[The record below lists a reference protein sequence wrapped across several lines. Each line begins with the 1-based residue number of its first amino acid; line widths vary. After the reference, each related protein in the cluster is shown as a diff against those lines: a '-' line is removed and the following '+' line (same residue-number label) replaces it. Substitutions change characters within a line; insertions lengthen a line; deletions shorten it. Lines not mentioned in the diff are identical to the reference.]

1 MNDHELDIWKE
12 RFIAQK
18 ASGLTVLK
26 WCEENNITK
35 HTYYYW
41 YRQIKGPKLKSVKV
55 PPPTFGEVNLHLTK
69 VESSGIK
76 LSFKSVEISLLNKAD
91 IELAVAVIHELQ
103 KTC

>member
-1 MNDHELDIWKE
+1 MNDHVLDIWRE
-12 RFIAQK
+12 RFTAQK
-18 ASGLTVLK
+18 ASGLTVLE
-26 WCEENNITK
+26 WCKKNNITR

-41 YRQIKGPKLKSVKV
+41 YKQIKSSKPKSAKV
-55 PPPTFGEVNLHLTK
+55 PLPTLGEVNLHAPK

-76 LSFKSVEISLLNKAD
+76 LSFKSIEISLLNKAD

>member
-1 MNDHELDIWKE
+1 MNDNELDIWKE
-12 RFIAQK
+12 RFTAQK
-18 ASGLTVLK
+18 ASGLPVLE
-26 WCEENNITK
+26 WCEKNNITK

-41 YRQIKGPKLKSVKV
+41 YKQIKDSKPKSGKL
-55 PPPTFGEVNLHLTK
+55 PPPTFGEVNLHASK

-76 LSFKSVEISLLNKAD
+76 LSFKNVEISLLNKTD

>member
-1 MNDHELDIWKE
+1 MNDNELDIWKE
-12 RFIAQK
+12 HFIAQK

-26 WCEENNITK
+26 WCKKNNITK

-41 YRQIKGPKLKSVKV
+41 YKQVKGSKPKVTKV
-55 PPPTFGEVNLHLTK
+55 SPPSFGEVNLHKPT
-69 VESSGIK
+69 VVSSGIK

-91 IELAVAVIHELQ
+91 IELAVAVIQELQ